1 MKNWKESNYVTLHT
15 LMGCNRF
22 KLIVHFLVPG
32 HPHLTATMYFL
43 AKEGVL
49 EDESKFAK
57 LFKKFASKELPNEHG
72 ELSADA
78 ANAYRTKTFKFIPRF
93 VKGASMAKRLAGE
106 KPAIICRKIPSKY
119 YVGDDYLEIDLD
131 ISGSRIAGAVLGLV
145 KKQLRGMVLD
155 MIFLLEGKDVNEL
168 PEELIGGLRIFNP
181 R

>member
-1 MKNWKESNYVTLHT
+1 MKDWKNSSYTTLQT
-15 LMGCNRF
+15 LMGCERF

-32 HPHLTATMYFL
+32 HPQLTATMYLL

-49 EDESKFAK
+49 EDDSKFAK
-57 LFKKFASKELPNEHG
+57 LFKKFVSKQLPDEQGH
-72 ELSADA
+72 LSAEVAD
-78 ANAYRTKTFKFIPRF
+78 AYRTRTFKFIPRF

-145 KKQLRGMVLD
+145 KKQLKGMVLD
-155 MIFLLEGKDVNEL
+155 MVFLLEGKDASEL
-168 PEELIGGLRIFNP
+168 PEELIGGLRLFNP